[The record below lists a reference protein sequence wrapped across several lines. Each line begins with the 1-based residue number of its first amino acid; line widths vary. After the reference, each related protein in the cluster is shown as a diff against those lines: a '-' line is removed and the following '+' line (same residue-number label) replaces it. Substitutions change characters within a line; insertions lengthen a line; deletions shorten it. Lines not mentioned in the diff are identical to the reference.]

1 MNRLPD
7 KTFFEINAELLL
19 KEAGLSK
26 AKFAERMGIA
36 RQNIQKLFGTKNIFS
51 LIQAADVLGVPLLT
65 LIYGKEDET
74 VIDGFVE
81 INGTVFRVK
90 SRKDIEDLLAKL

>member
-7 KTFFEINAELLL
+7 KTFFESNAELLL

-36 RQNIQKLFGTKNIFS
+36 RQNLQKLFGTKNIFS

-65 LIYGKEDET
+65 LIYGKENET

-81 INGTVFRVK
+81 VNGTVFRVK
-90 SRKDIEDLLAKL
+90 SRKDIEDLLTKI

>member
-7 KTFFEINAELLL
+7 KTFFESNAELLL

-65 LIYGKEDET
+65 LIYGKENET

-81 INGTVFRVK
+81 VNGTVFRVK
-90 SRKDIEDLLAKL
+90 SRKDIEDLLTKI